1 MLLIKNKFELH
12 QYTLLLN
19 FSLYIAKRYLLSKS
33 SNNAINIISIIAS
46 AGIVISAMS
55 LFVVLSVFSGLRDFS
70 TQFTNN
76 LDPDLKLNPV
86 AGKSFFISRE
96 QELQLKANNNIAGF
110 SKIIEERVLFN
121 FVDKQM
127 VTYLKGV
134 DANFVNVNGTSKKI
148 FSGFWLK
155 PDTYQVVIGYG
166 IATKLSVGLLD
177 FNNQFE
183 VYVPKAGVG
192 TIENEEEAFNK
203 SVLIPVGI
211 YNISDDLDSKYVFA
225 DLALGQEL
233 LQFKPN
239 QISGIEIKLQP
250 NSNRDS
256 AIAAIAAIFKNKV
269 QVKTREQL
277 NETMYKMLNTENLA
291 VYLIFTLVII
301 IALFNLIGALI
312 MMILDKKNNLITLTH
327 LGVEIKNLRSIFLL
341 QGVLLSFFGGVLG
354 IFLGIIVVVLQQQTN
369 FIMVSESLPYPVICS
384 FFNLFV
390 VLATIVTLGFVA
402 SVIASSRVS
411 KTLLK

>member
-1 MLLIKNKFELH
+1 M
-12 QYTLLLN
+12 N
-19 FSLYIAKRYLLSKS
+19 FSLYIAKRYLFSKS
-33 SNNAINIISIIAS
+33 KNNAINIISRIAA

-70 TQFTNN
+70 TQFTNS
-76 LDPDLKLNPV
+76 LDPDLKLN
-86 AGKSFFISRE
+86 ATTGKSFTISAK
-96 QELQLKANNNIAGF
+96 QAVQLKALPEITNF

-134 DANFVNVNGTSKKI
+134 DSNFVYVNGSSKKL

-166 IATKLSVGLLD
+166 IATKLSLGLLD

-183 VYVPKAGVG
+183 VYVPKPGKG
-192 TIENEEEAFNK
+192 TIENEEDAFNK

-225 DLALGQEL
+225 DLKLTQDL
-233 LQFKPN
+233 LQYSSN
-239 QISGIEIKLQP
+239 QVSGIEIKLKP
-250 NSNRDS
+250 NSDKD
-256 AIAAIAAIFKNKV
+256 AAIQLITAIFNNKV

-277 NETMYKMLNTENLA
+277 NETMYKMLNTENVA

-312 MMILDKKNNLITLTH
+312 MMILDKKNNLKTLTY
-327 LGVEIKNLRSIFLL
+327 LGAEVASLRSVFLL
-341 QGVLLSFFGGVLG
+341 HGVLLSFIGGVFGILLG
-354 IFLGIIVVVLQQQTN
+354 IGVVIFQQQTN
-369 FIMVSESLPYPVICS
+369 FIMVSESLPYPVIFN
-384 FFNLFV
+384 FFNFFV
-390 VLATIVTLGFVA
+390 VLATIVLLGLAA
-402 SVIASSRVS
+402 SLIASSRVT
-411 KTLLK
+411 KKLLN

>member
-1 MLLIKNKFELH
+1 
-12 QYTLLLN
+12 
-19 FSLYIAKRYLLSKS
+19 
-33 SNNAINIISIIAS
+33 
-46 AGIVISAMS
+46 MS

-76 LDPDLKLNPV
+76 LDPDLKLNPTT
-86 AGKSFFISRE
+86 GKSFFIAPRQE
-96 QELQLKANNNIAGF
+96 QQLKTTKQIASF

-127 VTYLKGV
+127 VTYIKGI
-134 DANFVNVNGTSKKI
+134 DANFANVNGTPNKI

-166 IATKLSVGLLD
+166 IATKLSLGLLD

-183 VYVPKAGVG
+183 VYVPKPGKG
-192 TIENEEEAFNK
+192 TIENEDDAFNK

-225 DLALGQEL
+225 DLSLTQEL
-233 LQFKPN
+233 LQFQPN
-239 QISGIEIKLQP
+239 QISGIEIKLKP
-250 NSNRDS
+250 NVNRED
-256 AIAAIAAIFKNKV
+256 AISSITTIFKGKV
-269 QVKTREQL
+269 QIKTREQL
-277 NETMYKMLNTENLA
+277 NETMYKMLNTENVA

-312 MMILDKKNNLITLTH
+312 MMILDKKSNLKTLLH
-327 LGVEIKNLRSIFLL
+327 LGVEIKSLRAIFLL
-341 QGVLLSFFGGVLG
+341 QGVLLSFFGGVFG
-354 IFLGIIVVVLQQQTN
+354 IVLGIIIVVIQQQTA
-369 FIMVSESLPYPVICS
+369 FIMVSESLPYPVVFN

-390 VLATIVTLGFVA
+390 VLGTIVLLGFFA
-402 SVIASSRVS
+402 SFIASSRVS
-411 KTLLK
+411 KRLLK